1 MEVPLACCLSFC
13 DLVLPLAFLHLFKF
27 MGSAPSG
34 SREGVWLVCNKHLA
48 VVKARGFLVLVP
60 ACLCGPWPG

>member
-34 SREGVWLVCNKHLA
+34 SRGGVWLVCNKHLA